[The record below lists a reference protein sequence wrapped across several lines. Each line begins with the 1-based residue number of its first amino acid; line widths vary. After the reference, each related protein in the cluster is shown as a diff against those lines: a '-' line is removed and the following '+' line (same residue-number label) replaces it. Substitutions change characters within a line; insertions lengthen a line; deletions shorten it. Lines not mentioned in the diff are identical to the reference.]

1 MTIIADLLDRDPRGQ
16 RLINNGQARLIGT
29 DEEARGELRIFV
41 CEGRYAD
48 GVTRVLENFC
58 RDIGKSSQQAA
69 WVSGFYGSGKSHL
82 LKMLGYLWSNEP
94 FSDGMSPRALVEE
107 MPESVRAVLRELD
120 TQGARAG
127 GLFAAGGSMPSG
139 QIERP
144 RHSVLSIVLRAAKL
158 PADFGKAAF
167 CLWLEDKGII
177 DDVKAAVSAA
187 GSTFDE
193 EIDELYMSPII
204 PEAIAAQYP
213 GESSKEVRERI
224 RTQYKTPDMD
234 IDRIQFVSM
243 LKRVLKRQGKNG
255 KSPLTLILLDEV
267 QIYIGDSQ
275 DRAGAI
281 AEIAETLAKEFDSS
295 VMLVGA
301 GQSALQGTSQSNPQL
316 VRLLDRFT
324 IRVQLDDNDV
334 ETVTRK
340 VLLRKKADARPLI
353 EHCLDANDGAI
364 SRQLAETK
372 IAVRPGDRAIRVD
385 DYPLLPV
392 RRRFWD
398 VCFRA
403 ADLQGTQSQLRSQ
416 LRILHDALAENADK
430 ALGAVVPADVLYDAL
445 KAALV
450 QSGALPRDAYDRI
463 EPLANTYGA
472 DGVLAKR
479 LAGLAFLISRLPTEA
494 GADIGVRATPDH
506 LADLLVDDLTI
517 DQGAFRSRIR
527 ALIDRMVEDG
537 NLVRIGEE
545 VRIQTTEGRA
555 WQQEFQKFRSHYGND
570 VSAIADARDKL
581 IEEALAVVLRQVSS
595 VHGDAKVPR
604 KLVPH
609 RGDRT
614 PEKDGRNIPLWIR
627 DGWRTSAKEARD
639 TARTMGSTDGI
650 VHVFIDKPSNN
661 DLKDAIADL
670 RAAKATL
677 DKRGLGHGSSGEEAR
692 RGMESRQRVAHERAV
707 EIAKKLV
714 EDAAVVLGGG
724 TTETQ
729 AMLSARLEAA
739 VETARKRLFPQFKD
753 ADRPSAEWEKALK
766 VAREGGEH
774 PLAAV
779 GHMAEADTHP
789 VGRAI
794 LGIIGAG
801 KAGREVRQHFE
812 REPYGWP
819 KDAVDAALVAL
830 VRANKL
836 TVILNGEPAAASAL
850 DGTAIGKATFRRE
863 DIAISAR
870 DKIGLAGLL
879 QVLVGPIP
887 NRDDLAEP
895 ARDFLR
901 RLRSL
906 GASAGGEAPLPA
918 APKLLLEDEAQALA
932 GNALLRLLLDRKS
945 EIEQAIESWTARAKL
960 KTERILRWRTAERLA
975 RHAEPFPEAAT
986 DLIELKGIR
995 EGRQLLEP
1003 SDPLPAPM
1011 RRLRELLTKRLTTA
1025 HKELTDAVRGALD
1038 TLNANP
1044 VWAGLELAK
1053 KETILAEVGLK
1064 LPAQP
1069 DVSDDERLVEGLDR
1083 RPLGQWQAE
1092 IRGVA
1097 DLQVT
1102 AAQRAAQLSEP
1113 QTQRA
1118 VIERGTIV
1126 RTEDEIDS
1134 WLGRQRGALVA
1145 AVKRGPVV
1153 IS

>member
-1 MTIIADLLDRDPRGQ
+1 MTVIADLLDRDPRGQ
-16 RLINNGQARLIGT
+16 RLVNNGQARLIGT
-29 DEEARGELRIFV
+29 AEEARGELRTFV

-48 GVTRVLENFC
+48 GVTRILENFC

-107 MPESVRAVLRELD
+107 MPESVRAALRELD
-120 TQGARAG
+120 SEAARAG
-127 GLFAAGGSMPSG
+127 GLFAAGGPMPSG
-139 QIERP
+139 QLERP
-144 RHSVLSIVLRAAKL
+144 RHSVLAIVLRAAGL

-167 CLWLEDKGII
+167 CLWLEDKGIV
-177 DDVKAAVSAA
+177 DEVKKAIYAA
-187 GSTFDE
+187 GNTFEE
-193 EIDELYMSPII
+193 EIEELYMSPVIS
-204 PEAIAAQYP
+204 EAIAPQFP
-213 GESSKEVRERI
+213 GESPKEVRERI
-224 RTQYKTPDMD
+224 RTQFKTPDMD
-234 IDRIQFVSM
+234 IDRTQFVSM
-243 LKRVLKRQGKNG
+243 LKRVLNRQGKNG
-255 KSPLTLILLDEV
+255 KAPLTLILLDEV

-281 AEIAETLAKEFDSS
+281 AEIAETLVKEFDSR

-334 ETVTRK
+334 EAVTRK
-340 VLLRKKADARPLI
+340 VLLRKKADARELI
-353 EHCLDANDGAI
+353 ERCLDDHDGAV

-372 IAVRPGDRAIRVD
+372 IAVRASDRAIRVE
-385 DYPLLPV
+385 DYPMLPV

-430 ALGAVVPADVLYDAL
+430 PLGAVVPADVLYEAL

-463 EPLANTYGA
+463 EPLDNAYGV
-472 DGVLAKR
+472 DGPLAKR
-479 LAGLAFLISRLPTEA
+479 LAGLAFLISRLPTET

-506 LADLLVDDLTI
+506 LADLLVDDLTV
-517 DQGAFRSRIR
+517 DQGAFRARLR

-555 WQQEFQKFRSHYGND
+555 WQQEFQKFRIHFGND
-570 VSAIADARDKL
+570 LSAIADARDKL
-581 IEEALAVVLRQVSS
+581 IEDALTAVVRQVSA
-595 VHGDAKVPR
+595 VHGDAKVPC
-604 KLVPH
+604 KLVMH
-609 RGDRT
+609 RGDRA
-614 PEKDGRNIPLWIR
+614 PERDGRNVPLWVR
-627 DGWRTSAKEARD
+627 DGWRATTKEARD
-639 TARTMGSTDGI
+639 AARALGSADGI
-650 VHVFIDKPSNN
+650 VHLFIDKPSNN

-670 RAAKATL
+670 LAAKATL

-692 RGMESRQRVAHERAV
+692 RGMETRQRVGEERAKD
-707 EIAKKLV
+707 IATKLV
-714 EDAAVVLGGG
+714 DDALVLLGGG
-724 TTETQ
+724 TSETQ
-729 AMLSARLEAA
+729 STLVARLEAA
-739 VETARKRLFPQFKD
+739 VDTARKRLFPQFKD
-753 ADRPSAEWEKALK
+753 ADRPSSEWEKALK

-774 PLAAV
+774 PFAAV
-779 GHMAEADTHP
+779 GHMADADTHP
-789 VGRAI
+789 VGRAV
-794 LGIIGAG
+794 LGMIGAG
-801 KAGREVRQHFE
+801 KAGREVRQQFE

-819 KDAVDAALVAL
+819 KDAIDAALVAL

-870 DKIGLAGLL
+870 DKIALAGLL
-879 QVLVGPIP
+879 QPLVGPIP

-895 ARDFLR
+895 ARAFLR
-901 RLRSL
+901 KLRSL
-906 GASAGGEAPLPA
+906 GESAGGEPPLPA
-918 APKLLLEDEAQALA
+918 TPKLMLEDEAQALA

-945 EIEQAIESWTARAKL
+945 EIEKAIESWTARAKL
-960 KTERILRWRTAERLA
+960 KTERMARWRTAERLA

-1003 SDPLPAPM
+1003 TDPLPAPV

-1025 HKELTDAVRGALD
+1025 HKELTEAVRGALD

-1053 KETILAEVGLK
+1053 KELILAEVGLK
-1064 LPAQP
+1064 LPPQP
-1069 DVSDDERLVEGLDR
+1069 DTSDDEKLAESLDR

-1097 DLQVT
+1097 DLQVS
-1102 AAQRAAQLSEP
+1102 AAQKAAQLSAP
-1113 QTQRA
+1113 QTQRSM
-1118 VIERGTIV
+1118 IERGTIV
-1126 RTEDEIDS
+1126 RSEDEVDA
-1134 WLGRQRGALVA
+1134 WLGRQRTTLVA

>member
-1 MTIIADLLDRDPRGQ
+1 MTTIADLLDRDPRGQ
-16 RLINNGQARLIGT
+16 RLVNNGQARLIGT
-29 DEEARGELRIFV
+29 DEEARGELRTFV

-48 GVTRVLENFC
+48 GVTRILENFC

-107 MPESVRAVLRELD
+107 MPGSVRAVLRELD
-120 TQGARAG
+120 TQAARAG
-127 GLFAAGGSMPSG
+127 GLFAAGGPMPSG
-139 QIERP
+139 QLERP
-144 RHSVLSIVLRAAKL
+144 RHSVLSMVLRAAGL

-177 DDVKAAVSAA
+177 DDVKAAVSSA
-187 GSTFDE
+187 GGAFDE
-193 EIDELYMSPII
+193 EIDELYMSPLI
-204 PEAIAAQYP
+204 PEAIASQFP
-213 GESSKEVRERI
+213 GETSKEIRERI
-224 RTQYKTPDMD
+224 RAQFKTPDFD
-234 IDRIQFVSM
+234 IDRTQFVSM
-243 LKRVLKRQGKNG
+243 LKRVLKRQGKHG
-255 KSPLTLILLDEV
+255 KPPLTLILLDEI

-281 AEIAETLAKEFDSS
+281 AEIAETLAKEFDSRI
-295 VMLVGA
+295 MLVGA

-340 VLLRKKADARPLI
+340 VLLRKKAEARTLI
-353 EHCLDANDGAI
+353 EHCLDINDGAI
-364 SRQLAETK
+364 ARQLAETK
-372 IAVRPGDRAIRVD
+372 IAVRANDRAIRVD

-416 LRILHDALAENADK
+416 LRILHDALAENAEK
-430 ALGAVVPADVLYDAL
+430 PLGAVVPADVLYDAL

-463 EPLANTYGA
+463 EPLADVYRPDGA
-472 DGVLAKR
+472 LAKR

-517 DQGAFRSRIR
+517 DQGAFRSRVR
-527 ALIDRMVEDG
+527 VLIDNMVEDG

-570 VSAIADARDKL
+570 VSAIADAREKL
-581 IEEALAVVLRQVSS
+581 IEDALAAVLRQVSS

-609 RGDRT
+609 RGDRA

-639 TARTMGSTDGI
+639 TARAMGSANGI
-650 VHVFIDKPSNN
+650 VHVFFDKPTSN

-670 RAAKATL
+670 LAAKATL

-692 RGMESRQRVAHERAV
+692 RGMETRQRVAQERAI
-707 EIAKKLV
+707 EIAERV
-714 EDAAVVLGGG
+714 VDDAVVLLGGG
-724 TTETQ
+724 TTEIQ
-729 AMLSARLEAA
+729 ATFSARLEAA
-739 VETARKRLFPQFKD
+739 IETARKRLFPQFKD
-753 ADRPSAEWEKALK
+753 ADRPAAEWEKALK
-766 VAREGGEH
+766 AAREGGEH
-774 PLAAV
+774 PFAAV
-779 GHMAEADTHP
+779 GHMADVDVHP

-801 KAGREVRQHFE
+801 KAGREVRQYFE
-812 REPYGWP
+812 RDPYGWP

-863 DIAISAR
+863 DVAISAR
-870 DKIGLAGLL
+870 DRIGLAGLL
-879 QVLVGPIP
+879 QTLVGPIP
-887 NRDDLAEP
+887 NRDDLADP

-901 RLRSL
+901 RFRSL
-906 GASAGGEAPLPA
+906 GESAGGEPPSPA
-918 APKLLLEDEAQALA
+918 APRLLIEDEAKALS
-932 GNALLRLLLDRKS
+932 GNALLRLLLDRRS

-960 KTERILRWRTAERLA
+960 KAERMARWRTAERLS
-975 RHAEPFPEAAT
+975 RHAELIPDAAI

-995 EGRQLLEP
+995 EGRQLLETN
-1003 SDPLPAPM
+1003 DPLSAPM
-1011 RRLRELLTKRLTTA
+1011 SRLRELLTKRLTAA
-1025 HKELTDAVRGALD
+1025 HRDLAEAVRGALN
-1038 TLNANP
+1038 TLDANP
-1044 VWAGLELAK
+1044 IWVGLDLPK
-1053 KETILAEVGLK
+1053 KEAILAEVGLK
-1064 LPAQP
+1064 LPVQP
-1069 DVSDDERLVEGLDR
+1069 EVSDDERLAESLDR

-1092 IRGVA
+1092 VRGVS
-1097 DLQVT
+1097 DLQVS
-1102 AAQRAAQLSEP
+1102 AVQKAAQLSAP
-1113 QTQRA
+1113 QTHRA
-1118 VIERGTIV
+1118 TIERGTIV
-1126 RTEDEIDS
+1126 RTEGEVDV
-1134 WLGRQRGALVA
+1134 WLSRQRTTLVA